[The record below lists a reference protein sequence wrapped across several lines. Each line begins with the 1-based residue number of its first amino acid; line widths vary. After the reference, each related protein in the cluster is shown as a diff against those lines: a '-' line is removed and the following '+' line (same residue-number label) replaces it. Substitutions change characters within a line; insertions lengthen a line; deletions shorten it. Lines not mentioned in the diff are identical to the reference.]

1 MSTCLFS
8 DESDTESV
16 ESWDENSLGIEECL
30 FCSFISQSLED
41 NVGHMTSKH
50 SFFLPDAEYLSDLE
64 GLITYLGKNFLCPQR
79 NFGRHIVIALSVRPS
94 VRQSVSPSVRQS
106 VRPAFVSGPYLLY
119 SLR

>member
-1 MSTCLFS
+1 MSTCLLS

-64 GLITYLGKNFLCPQR
+64 GLITYLGKNFSY
-79 NFGRHIVIALSVRPS
+79 FVGIIHTVSEHSGSV
-94 VRQSVSPSVRQS
+94 
-106 VRPAFVSGPYLLY
+106 
-119 SLR
+119 